1 MGRCDNFQDSPL
13 GGLKVVR
20 KLSKW
25 MERCDAHGRSLQKL
39 WEVGQLSGSV
49 TYSHQGGVKGIR
61 KVYQLMDRYD
71 GHVGCVKGCG
81 EL

>member
-1 MGRCDNFQDSPL
+1 M
-13 GGLKVVR
+13 
-20 KLSKW
+20 
-25 MERCDAHGRSLQKL
+25 
-39 WEVGQLSGSV
+39 GQLSGSV
-49 TYSHQGGVKGIR
+49 TCSHQGGVKGIR